1 MSSENSVEVI
11 CRQIET
17 AAKKEAEEIVE
28 AAQQK
33 AESILK
39 EAEEKLKEK
48 EELFGR
54 KIDKLRQEK
63 EKSVLSYLR
72 LEEKRARLSS
82 FEEVFREVL
91 ASLEEEKENFR
102 HGPLYRNT
110 LKQLAKEGVEVL
122 GQERIRVIV
131 SSHEKEALGE
141 EFKTELE
148 EFLRQSFSFLK
159 EIEVVFSDVYS
170 DLGAVVE
177 EKEGRVLFDN
187 TFSQRQR
194 RAYNEIRKIVYE
206 RLYGA

>member
-28 AAQQK
+28 AARQK

-39 EAEEKLKEK
+39 GAEEKLKEK
-48 EELFGR
+48 EELFQK

-72 LEEKRARLSS
+72 LAEKRARLSS

-91 ASLEEEKENFR
+91 VSLEEEKENFR
-102 HGPLYRNT
+102 HGPLYRDT

-131 SSHEKEALGE
+131 SSYEKEALGE